1 MAEHVE
7 ERDVNEG
14 VLPVEDV
21 VNKYLR
27 GSKLKFKDIK
37 DKKLRGKLKSHES
50 KYREAAV
57 QAARSELLLPEE
69 AGYLEAE
76 GLEKTYHFKQS
87 DIVKAVDISTANKH
101 FELNLE
107 TFAPYN
113 INYTRDGRN
122 LLLGGRKGHLA
133 AFDWKDK
140 KLKCEFHVQETIR
153 DVRWL
158 HIETMFAVAQKKNV
172 FIYDNTG
179 LELHCLKQHEGV
191 NRLDFLPYHFL
202 LTTVGQRGF
211 LKYQD
216 VSTGKLVSKIRTGLG
231 PCDCMAQNPYN
242 AIVHLGHC
250 RGTVTLWSPN
260 VKEPLVK
267 MLCHRGPVKAIAIDQ
282 GGWYMATSALDTQLK
297 IWDIRTYKQLQA
309 YRTVRPASSLAIS
322 QRGLLAAGCG
332 PHVQVWKDAF
342 RTKQTAPYMNNL
354 FPGCAVRDVEFC
366 PFEDVLGVSHSKGFT
381 SLVIPG
387 AGEPNFDALES
398 NPYQSKKQRQEFEV
412 KALLEKVQPELITL
426 NPNEINR
433 VDVVDRDVKI
443 AEIKEDQPEDEA
455 FTPKHKTKGRSS
467 SAKQFRRKKGVK
479 GEDKREKVN
488 KIMKEKQKKARKE
501 EAREEVAAKRK
512 SSKKNVLDRFRKTS
526 KT

>member
-1 MAEHVE
+1 M
-7 ERDVNEG
+7 
-14 VLPVEDV
+14 LPAEDV
-21 VNKYLR
+21 LKKYLR
-27 GSKLKFKDIK
+27 GSNLKFKGLK
-37 DKKLRGKLKSHES
+37 DKKHRAKLKSHES
-50 KYREAAV
+50 KYKEAAL

-87 DIVKAVDISTANKH
+87 DIVKAANISTANKH
-101 FELNLE
+101 FELKLE

-113 INYTRDGRN
+113 INYTRDGRY
-122 LLLGGRKGHLA
+122 LLLGGRKGHLTA
-133 AFDWKDK
+133 LDWKDK
-140 KLKCEFHVQETIR
+140 KLRCEFHVQESVR

-179 LELHCLKQHEGV
+179 LELHCLKQHKFV
-191 NRLDFLPYHFL
+191 NRMDFLPYHFL
-202 LTTVGQRGF
+202 LTTVGQKGF

-216 VSTGKLVSKIRTGLG
+216 VSTGKLVAKMRTSLG
-231 PCDCMAQNPYN
+231 PCDCMAQNSYN

-309 YRTVRPASSLAIS
+309 YRMVRPPSTLAIS

-342 RTKQTAPYMNNL
+342 RMKQNAPYMNNL
-354 FPGCAVRDVEFC
+354 FPGCGVRDVEFC
-366 PFEDVLGVSHSKGFT
+366 PFEDVLGVGHSKGFT

-412 KALLEKVQPELITL
+412 KALLEKIQPELITL
-426 NPNEINR
+426 NPNEINH
-433 VDVVDRDVKI
+433 VDVADRDVKI
-443 AEIKEDQPEDEA
+443 AEMKEDQPVDEP
-455 FTPKHKTKGRSS
+455 FTPKHKKKGRSS
-467 SAKQFRRKKGVK
+467 SAKQFRRKKGVQT
-479 GEDKREKVN
+479 EDKREKV
-488 KIMKEKQKKARKE
+488 KEIVKEKQKKARKKKIE
-501 EAREEVAAKRK
+501 EDMNKKRK
-512 SSKKNVLDRFRKTS
+512 SSKTNVLDRFRKMS